1 MSDIHINRVKQAV
14 ASAPGTGIAVLGSAQ
29 TGFQSLGAAQDGDTV
44 SVLWIDGADWEIATG
59 CTYTDAAST
68 LSRGTREDSST
79 GARLS
84 LTSAAVM
91 AVIAPASRGTA
102 WDAAAVDAAAAAAAV
117 AALATVATSGDYADL
132 TGKPTLGT
140 AAAQNTTAFATAAQ
154 GTKADSAVQPTI
166 ADAKGDLIVASAA
179 DTLARLPVGT
189 NGYTLTADSAEA
201 TGLKWAASGG
211 GTPGGSSGQMQ
222 YNNAGAFGGASL
234 SEGANGPVLATGK
247 YLTFPDSITPA
258 TLVRW
263 QYAGYGLGSNAN
275 GETVV
280 RINSANRAVLG
291 HNVTL
296 TDVGALRWAPSSDA
310 NSGVIGLSV
319 YRDADNVMALR
330 NGTNAQT
337 FSTYGTYTDSS
348 NYRRLKQTMST
359 AGSAE
364 IKAEGAGTGS
374 SGNTLTLSAPQV
386 NVDGLLMPKQY
397 TTATRPAWINGAVIF
412 DTDLDKLVIGG
423 ASAWEA
429 VTSV

>member
-29 TGFQSLGAAQDGDTV
+29 TGFQSLGAAQDGKTV
-44 SVLWIDGADWEIATG
+44 SVLWLDGADWEIATG

-102 WDAAAVDAAAAAAAV
+102 WDAAAGDAAAAAAAV

-132 TGKPTLGT
+132 AGTPTLGT

-154 GTKADSAVQPTI
+154 GTKADGAAQV
-166 ADAKGDLIVASAA
+166 AGDLGGTPATPVVAKINGVAVTGTPTAGQVPTATSGTAA
-179 DTLARLPVGT
+179 TWQTPAG
-189 NGYTLTADSAEA
+189 
-201 TGLKWAASGG
+201 GG

-222 YNNAGAFGGASL
+222 YNNAGAFGGAANISVVSTGGGTSNGL
-234 SEGANGPVLATGK
+234 AVGDSGANPGFVSVRGSPSSNGPHGLR
-247 YLTFPDSITPA
+247 FWPA
-258 TLVRW
+258 TDIVALV
-263 QYAGYGLGSNAN
+263 GY
-275 GETVV
+275 
-280 RINSANRAVLG
+280 
-291 HNVTL
+291 
-296 TDVGALRWAPSSDA
+296 DQ
-310 NSGVIGLSV
+310 
-319 YRDADNVMALR
+319 
-330 NGTNAQT
+330 GTT
-337 FSTYGTYTDSS
+337 
-348 NYRRLKQTMST
+348 RT
-359 AGSAE
+359 AGIGFLDFSQ
-364 IKAEGAGTGS
+364 T
-374 SGNTLTLSAPQV
+374 TLRMAITCMNGDLKTTLGGP
-386 NVDGLLMPKQY
+386 LFPKQY
-397 TTATRPAWINGAVIF
+397 TTATRPAWVNGAVIF